1 MRVGSLLPSDILSVK
16 VKELIDRGVKIGL
29 HHVDLSIF
37 YRWYVDSFESK
48 YNSMHKQHDY
58 SLFRFIVD
66 YLITN
71 YSYKNLME
79 YTDTSYSGN
88 YLFPVQMDIQNI
100 SSYIRANEIPF
111 GSDLILE
118 DELDQLYVS
127 GVFEE
132 MSNYLLKLL
141 GMYNI
146 KYNDEEFMTGSNVK
160 TGIGCGYLPVRW
172 VWGTD
177 IISVSVACLTM
188 DDLLSIDSP
197 DGALE
202 QSIMVCFDQEVV
214 NGTEY

>member
-1 MRVGSLLPSDILSVK
+1 
-16 VKELIDRGVKIGL
+16 
-29 HHVDLSIF
+29 
-37 YRWYVDSFESK
+37 
-48 YNSMHKQHDY
+48 
-58 SLFRFIVD
+58 
-66 YLITN
+66 
-71 YSYKNLME
+71 ME

-88 YLFPVQMDIQNI
+88 YFFPIQIDIQNI

-111 GSDLILE
+111 NSDLILE

-132 MSNYLLKLL
+132 MSNYLLRLL

-146 KYNDEEFMTGSNVK
+146 KYNDEEFMTGSNIK
-160 TGIGCGYLPVRW
+160 TGIGCGYLPVKW

-197 DGALE
+197 DGTLE

>member
-1 MRVGSLLPSDILSVK
+1 MRIGSLLPSDILSVK

-29 HHVDLSIF
+29 HHVDLSNF

-48 YNSMHKQHDY
+48 YNSMHKQYDY

-111 GSDLILE
+111 NSDLILE

-132 MSNYLLKLL
+132 MSNYLLRLL

-146 KYNDEEFMTGSNVK
+146 KYNDEEFMTGSNIK
-160 TGIGCGYLPVRW
+160 TGIGCGYLPVKW

-177 IISVSVACLTM
+177 IITVSVACLTM

-197 DGALE
+197 DGTLE